1 MVEPTQEQDLTP
13 IEKQLKNRNT
23 RIEDKL
29 EEIKQVILA
38 LVGINGRQVK
48 SERSK

>member
-1 MVEPTQEQDLTP
+1 MVEPTQEQELAP

-29 EEIKQVILA
+29 EEIKQVLLA

-48 SERSK
+48 PERSK